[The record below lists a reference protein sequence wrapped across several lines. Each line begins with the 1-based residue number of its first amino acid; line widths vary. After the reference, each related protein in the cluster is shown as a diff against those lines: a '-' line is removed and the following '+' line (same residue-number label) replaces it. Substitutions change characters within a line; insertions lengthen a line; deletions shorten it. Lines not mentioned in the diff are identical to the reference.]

1 MSWRVEIR
9 PEVETDVAEAARWY
23 ESQQAGLGA
32 EFVEEIIQVWDA
44 LAENPL
50 LNARRHPRKNI
61 RWCYPE
67 RFPYRVIYEVSEANI
82 RLSWRRFCTLRA
94 TTNNGASGSEIDWK
108 FYTRIARI
116 FSDGFVCRPG
126 GAWFFVALTRS

>member
-1 MSWRVEIR
+1 MNWRVVIR
-9 PEVETDVAEAARWY
+9 PEVESDVAEVARWY

-32 EFVEEIIQVWDA
+32 EFVEEIIQAWAA

-67 RFPYRVIYEVSEANI
+67 RFPYRVIYEVLEAEHSVVVAAV
-82 RLSWRRFCTLRA
+82 LHA
-94 TTNNGASGSEIDWK
+94 
-108 FYTRIARI
+108 AR
-116 FSDGFVCRPG
+116 
-126 GAWFFVALTRS
+126 